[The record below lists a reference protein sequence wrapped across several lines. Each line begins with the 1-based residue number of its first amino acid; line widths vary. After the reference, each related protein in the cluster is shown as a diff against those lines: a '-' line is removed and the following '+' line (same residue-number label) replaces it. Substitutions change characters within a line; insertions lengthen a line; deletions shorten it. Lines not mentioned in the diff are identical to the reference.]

1 MEKAVFR
8 GGRRPAEQAGAASP
22 QRPPAGP
29 GLQLAAKLARGADSL
44 LTTALSLLLALML
57 AFACYA
63 LWDTWRIYYDAGID
77 DALLQYKP
85 QLDGGEN
92 SASFAE
98 LRALNPDVCAWLTL
112 DDTHIDYPVVQ
123 GTDNIRYVNT
133 DVYGEFSLSGSIF
146 LDCRNAADF
155 TDAYSLIYGHHME
168 GQVMFGELA
177 SFREAVY
184 FDQHTA
190 GTLYLPDRTCRIE
203 IFACLQTDAYDARV
217 FSPGDLSQTEME
229 AFLDE
234 IAASAAQYRD
244 IGVTAQDHILALSTC
259 SNAST
264 NARTVVLGRLEEIPT
279 TEGAA

>member
-8 GGRRPAEQAGAASP
+8 GGRRPAERVGAASP

-29 GLQLAAKLARGADSL
+29 GLQFAAKLARGADSL
-44 LTTALSLLLALML
+44 LTAALSLLLALIL
-57 AFACYA
+57 AFACFA

-77 DALLQYKP
+77 KRLLQYKP
-85 QLDGGEN
+85 QLDGTDG
-92 SASFAE
+92 AGFAE
-98 LRALNPDVCAWLTL
+98 LRALNPDVRAWLTL

-123 GTDNIRYVNT
+123 GSDNIHYVNT

-146 LDCRNAADF
+146 LDCRNAGDF

-177 SFREAVY
+177 SFLEPAY
-184 FDQHTA
+184 FNQHSS

-203 IFACLQTDAYDARV
+203 IFACLQTDAYNAMV
-217 FSPGDLSQTEME
+217 FNPGNLSQTEME